1 MKKRL
6 NILCVL
12 ILLILGYSVFE
23 SLYMIGVA
31 AKSGIESGKHTKMN
45 AVQKV
50 ERIQHMK
57 VIAVMSNDP
66 VAFADSVYNEKTGE
80 YVPAMY
86 NRMIISMKTGT
97 STWQMMVMMV
107 LAYLQLFVT
116 VFAVTL
122 FVRLIMSINRSNIF
136 SWKNVRR
143 LRKIGVSMI
152 LCFLCS
158 AIPVWIASYQLS
170 GVFAIKGYSSN
181 LSELISTTNLV
192 LGMVALIIGEVFA
205 IGLKMKE
212 EQELTI

>member
-6 NILCVL
+6 NVLCVL
-12 ILLILGYSVFE
+12 ILLVLSYSVFE

-31 AKSGIESGKHTKMN
+31 AKSGIELGKHTKMDH
-45 AVQKV
+45 AQKIAH
-50 ERIQHMK
+50 IQHMK
-57 VIAVMSNDP
+57 IIAVMSDYP
-66 VAFADSVYNEKTGE
+66 VAFTDSILNDKTGE

-86 NRMIISMKTGT
+86 NRLIVSVKTG
-97 STWQMMVMMV
+97 SSSWQMIVAMGM
-107 LAYLQLFVT
+107 AYLQIFVT
-116 VFAVTL
+116 IFAVVL
-122 FVRLIMSINRSNIF
+122 FVRLIMAINRSDIF

-143 LRKIGVSMI
+143 LRKIGISMI
-152 LCFLCS
+152 ICFLCS

-181 LSELISTTNLV
+181 LSELISITNLV